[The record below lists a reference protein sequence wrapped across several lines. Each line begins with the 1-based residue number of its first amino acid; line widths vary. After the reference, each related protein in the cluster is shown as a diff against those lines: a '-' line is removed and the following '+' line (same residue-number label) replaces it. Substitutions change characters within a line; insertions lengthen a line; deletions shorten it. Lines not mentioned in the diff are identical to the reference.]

1 MTLILLLT
9 LFIASLICFALNFV
23 RVEVFSIVSIVALS
37 LSTFV
42 SLDYYFSGET
52 FLPVSTLFYINTV
65 NVHFLILTNA
75 VGALIMVLSTRA
87 VLTAHKTFYVFLNII
102 FLCLNAFFMS
112 DNILAFYIFF
122 EASAAPMFILI
133 GLFGAGSTRHK
144 AAYKFI
150 LYSLVGSTTLLPAL
164 VYLHRVFGD
173 LSLGCIT
180 NFSHELSIEQ
190 MVLALAFFVPF
201 SIKMPIMPFHL
212 WLPEAHVE
220 APTSISVLL
229 AGLLLKT
236 GSFAFYLVVIY
247 TFYQGGQ
254 LIIPIALFLGI
265 FSVVASAFY
274 ALVQTDI
281 KKLIAYSSVSH
292 MSLVLVALFTLTEL
306 GFKGGYLFM
315 LAHGINSAAL
325 FSIVGVLYD
334 RGHVRIIRAY
344 NGLVLV
350 MPLLITIFFVMTLG
364 NAGFPFTPGFFAEFF
379 SFAGFTRK
387 YPLASILAGVSIILS
402 LIYSVWCFSRISFG
416 NIRFLK
422 HTQDLEK
429 VELGVLLIYLYSFTL
444 MGFNTDLVCSI
455 FTQPQL
461 AMSNSS
467 VVDVYG
473 TLDLNSFSSFLIAV
487 FFSILVW
494 GAFKPVGGTEKTAG
508 ISLNLKT
515 RVVLNLKRIIL
526 VLLVIFFIL
535 NVMHNLFCIWF
546 TLDGAFVEAIW
557 LMDKVRPDNWREF
570 VDNHRYYGVY
580 KWIWDGKPTYE
591 EGPHF
596 YDVFYDGMAD
606 DDSIGMR
613 GQLRGFKFRS
623 KLALIKTMPII
634 FLAYYL
640 YKDIKDT
647 KLKLFNNK
655 P

>member
-1 MTLILLLT
+1 
-9 LFIASLICFALNFV
+9 
-23 RVEVFSIVSIVALS
+23 
-37 LSTFV
+37 
-42 SLDYYFSGET
+42 
-52 FLPVSTLFYINTV
+52 
-65 NVHFLILTNA
+65 
-75 VGALIMVLSTRA
+75 
-87 VLTAHKTFYVFLNII
+87 
-102 FLCLNAFFMS
+102 MS
-112 DNILAFYIFF
+112 DNILVFYIFF
-122 EASAAPMFILI
+122 EASAAPMFVLI

-164 VYLHRVFGD
+164 IYIHRVFGD
-173 LSLGCIT
+173 LSLNCIT
-180 NFSHELSIEQ
+180 NFAHELSIEQ
-190 MVLALAFFVPF
+190 MILALAFFVPF

-247 TFYQGGQ
+247 TFYQGAQ

-387 YPLASILAGVSIILS
+387 YPLASILTGISIILS

-416 NIRFLK
+416 NIQFLK
-422 HTQDLEK
+422 FTQDLEK
-429 VELGVLLIYLYSFTL
+429 VELAVLLTYLYSFTA

-467 VVDVYG
+467 VIDVYG
-473 TLDLNSFSSFLIAV
+473 TLDISSLSIFLLV
-487 FFSILVW
+487 LFLGVLVW
-494 GAFKPVGGTEKTAG
+494 GFFKPVVSEEKTSGVSVG
-508 ISLNLKT
+508 IAL
-515 RVVLNLKRIIL
+515 RWVVL
-526 VLLVIFFIL
+526 VLLIICCMIMVI
-535 NVMHNLFCIWF
+535 HNIFCF
-546 TLDGAFVEAIW
+546 LSPDDGAFVELIW
-557 LMDKVRPDNWREF
+557 IGPMIDERFAHVLNNQRF
-570 VDNHRYYGVY
+570 VAVY
-580 KWIWDGKPTYE
+580 TWMLLGKPNIPDTETYAVLYE
-591 EGPHF
+591 SFINDVSVSKINQMKGF
-596 YDVFYDGMAD
+596 Y
-606 DDSIGMR
+606 
-613 GQLRGFKFRS
+613 
-623 KLALIKTMPII
+623 IKTELSVLKTIPTI
-634 FLAYYL
+634 FLCYYL
-640 YKDIKDT
+640 YKDIKRKTSLSLTNQVDKQDDRT
-647 KLKLFNNK
+647 
-655 P
+655 